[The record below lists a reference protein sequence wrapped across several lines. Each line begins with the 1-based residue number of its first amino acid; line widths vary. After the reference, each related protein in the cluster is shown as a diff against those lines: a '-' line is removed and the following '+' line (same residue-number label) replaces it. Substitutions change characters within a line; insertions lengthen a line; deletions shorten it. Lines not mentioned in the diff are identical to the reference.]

1 MNASRLRS
9 AATAGAVYF
18 AIVFGIAFVL
28 GVLRTLVLAPRI
40 GAMAAVAIELPIIL
54 IVSWFA
60 CRGCLRRYPVRAAV
74 ADRACMGLVAFAL
87 LICAELLMSIL
98 LTDRSVAEFF
108 TAFARPEQKL
118 GLAGQIAFALVP
130 LVQVWLPTRGQPSR

>member
-40 GAMAAVAIELPIIL
+40 GAMAAIAIEVPIIL
-54 IVSWFA
+54 VVSWFA
-60 CRGCLRRYPVRAAV
+60 CRRCLRRFPVRAAI
-74 ADRACMGLVAFAL
+74 ADRASMGLVAFAL
-87 LICAELLMSIL
+87 LICAELLLSIL

-108 TAFARPEQKL
+108 AAFAQPEQKL
-118 GLAGQIAFALVP
+118 GLAGQVAFAIVP
-130 LVQVWLPTRGQPSR
+130 VVQALLPTRGQPSR

>member
-1 MNASRLRS
+1 MNTSRLRS

-18 AIVFGIAFVL
+18 AIVFSIAFLL

-40 GAMAAVAIELPIIL
+40 GAMAAIAIEVPIIL

-60 CRGCLRRYPVRAAV
+60 CRGSLRRYPVRATV
-74 ADRACMGLVAFAL
+74 ADRAGMGLVAFAL
-87 LICAELLMSIL
+87 LICAELLLSIL

-108 TAFARPEQKL
+108 AAFAQPEQKL
-118 GLAGQIAFALVP
+118 GLAGQVAFAIVP
-130 LVQVWLPTRGQPSR
+130 VIQALLPTIGRHSR